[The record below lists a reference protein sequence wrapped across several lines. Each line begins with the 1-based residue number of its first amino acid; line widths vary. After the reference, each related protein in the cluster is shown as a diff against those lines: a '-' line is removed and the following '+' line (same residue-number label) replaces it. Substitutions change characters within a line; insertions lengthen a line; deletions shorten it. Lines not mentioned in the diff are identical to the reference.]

1 MFPFC
6 FSKKQTTAW
15 MTEDKLRLKKLSF
28 LFWCKDVYRKKWTIE
43 GIYVEGNNKYLL
55 ELELHLIIVNVY

>member
-1 MFPFC
+1 M
-6 FSKKQTTAW
+6 SMK
-15 MTEDKLRLKKLSF
+15 
-28 LFWCKDVYRKKWTIE
+28 KKWTIE